1 MANPPESTLLDL
13 RIWIFYIMFTHR
25 YQLSMKEKSQNE
37 ESLRLANCSEQ
48 MISVPHKEIT
58 FSPENWRAHNG
69 ATWGVFVILI
79 K

>member
-1 MANPPESTLLDL
+1 
-13 RIWIFYIMFTHR
+13 
-25 YQLSMKEKSQNE
+25 MKEKSQNE